1 MGHKIDD
8 IQVFPAGMAI
18 KWDDNKESFIDY
30 KTLRNKCPCAHCA
43 GEKDVLGNVYIGPD
57 IKKSESAWD
66 IVNVKKVGHYAI
78 QITWGD
84 NHDSG
89 IYTLKFLRSLDLSE

>member
-43 GEKDVLGNVYIGPD
+43 GEKDVFGTVYKGPETEKSDTSYQLIG
-57 IKKSESAWD
+57 IES
-66 IVNVKKVGHYAI
+66 VGYYGLRPL
-78 QITWGD
+78 WGD
-84 NHDSG
+84 KHSTG
-89 IYTLKFLRSLDLSE
+89 IFSSETLEILTT